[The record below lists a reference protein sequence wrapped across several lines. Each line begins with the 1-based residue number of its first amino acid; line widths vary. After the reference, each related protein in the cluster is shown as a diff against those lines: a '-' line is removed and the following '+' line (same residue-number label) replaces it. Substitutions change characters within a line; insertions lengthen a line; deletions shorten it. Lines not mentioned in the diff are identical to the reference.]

1 MMFKKKPSEAQL
13 RANRENAQHSHGAV
27 TEEGKNHSKMNNF
40 RHGLA
45 GLTMVHVLLDWE
57 SEANYAAMEQALFDE
72 HKPEG
77 PTEKLLV
84 GKMAQ
89 HYWLSQRAITIQSMA
104 FLGTGPFAGG
114 AEHKVGTYIRY
125 QAEHD
130 RAFYKAL
137 QMLLKLRAEKR
148 KEKIGF
154 ESEKR
159 READETRKEAREI
172 RQVERHKYF
181 VAGAEMKLSRQNGA
195 HKQAPLP
202 QNPAPEPPREV
213 QTDKIAA

>member
-1 MMFKKKPSEAQL
+1 MMFKKNLSEAQL

-45 GLTMVHVLLDWE
+45 GLTMVHVLLEWE
-57 SEANYAAMEQALFDE
+57 SEANYAAMEKALFDE
-72 HKPEG
+72 HKPDG

-114 AEHKVGTYIRY
+114 AEHKIGTYIRY

-159 READETRKEAREI
+159 AEAKEARTVEI
-172 RQVERHKYF
+172 HHYK
-181 VAGAEMKLSRQNGA
+181 VAAAKMRLSEQNDA
-195 HKQAPLP
+195 PKQAPLP
-202 QNPAPEPPREV
+202 QNPAAESPQEV
-213 QTDKIAA
+213 QTGQIAA